1 MKRTLLRFIVPALVL
16 SMSALAQTTSASAA
30 APTSTAAAPAAA
42 PASVSGPMK
51 LGIINIQQA
60 IIATNEGQRD
70 FAALQKKYEPKQ
82 NELQSLNKEIE
93 DLKKQLDTQG
103 PKMNEDARAVL
114 VKNIEAKQK
123 NLQRSVQDAQEEYQ
137 TQQNEIANRI
147 GEKVLGVLDKFAKQ
161 NAFTVILDVSS
172 QQSPVLWADVNRVDV
187 TKEIVDAYNAESGVP
202 APAAPSSSKPA
213 SPSSTTPR
221 PKPAPAPTP
230 KPASPTT
237 PKQ

>member
-1 MKRTLLRFIVPALVL
+1 
-16 SMSALAQTTSASAA
+16 
-30 APTSTAAAPAAA
+30 
-42 PASVSGPMK
+42 MK

-60 IIATNEGQRD
+60 IVATNEGQRD

-93 DLKKQLDTQG
+93 DMKKQLDTQG
-103 PKMNEDARAVL
+103 PKMNDDARGVL
-114 VKNIEAKQK
+114 VKTIEAKQK

-172 QQSPVLWADVNRVDV
+172 QQSPVLWADVTRVDV

-202 APAAPSSSKPA
+202 APAVAPGSTKPA
-213 SPSSTTPR
+213 SPASTTPK
-221 PKPAPAPTP
+221 PKPAAPATP